1 MNTDREQDTVDET
14 LQLPQQGIA
23 KEQEL
28 DVLPRAHGDR
38 ALPMA
43 GVVRWMI
50 IAEKLIAGLFLVVIV
65 ATMSLQVIARYL
77 FDNPYQWSEELSR
90 FALIWMTFM
99 SAAYV
104 MAEGRHIAVDM
115 LSMRFGERGR
125 LVLEVGSYILITVT
139 CMLLVFGGAKFVWY
153 VGKVGSPTLGLPKSL
168 WYGACLVGLSVIAIH
183 CLINLLQVCV
193 TGKPIPRESTADEEA
208 FHLQMEP
215 NK

>member
-1 MNTDREQDTVDET
+1 MNTDSERDTVDET
-14 LQLPQQGIA
+14 LQFRQQVID

-28 DVLPRAHGDR
+28 NLLSGRHGDR

-50 IAEKLIAGLFLVVIV
+50 IGEKLIAGFFLIVIV

-77 FDNPYQWSEELSR
+77 FDKPYQWSEELSV
-90 FALIWMTFM
+90 FALIWMTFI
-99 SAAYV
+99 SAGYV
-104 MAEGRHIAVDM
+104 MAEGRHITVDM
-115 LSMRFGERGR
+115 LSTRLGERGR
-125 LVLEVGSYILITVT
+125 LLLEVGSYILITVT